1 MASRRIL
8 KKSFNYLCDQIEC
21 DCIFLL
27 QAQCLAEGHSKGA
40 FLDRALQIRD
50 DFGRRISHVEK
61 GVKPQAFFKQWNADF
76 SQAVNELYDELK
88 KEFDQFEA
96 KKQAKAEE

>member
-1 MASRRIL
+1 M
-8 KKSFNYLCDQIEC
+8 
-21 DCIFLL
+21 
-27 QAQCLAEGHSKGA
+27 
-40 FLDRALQIRD
+40 
-50 DFGRRISHVEK
+50 
-61 GVKPQAFFKQWNADF
+61 KPQAFFKQWNADF